1 MNKKWNEMTQAEKNH
16 SIIGL
21 VIGMISL
28 IFVVLD
34 VCNVW
39 EYANLGWC
47 ISFALYLG
55 IEAKMNWNKNRKM
68 AIVELVTGLLLVGVN
83 VAEMFL

>member
-1 MNKKWNEMTQAEKNH
+1 MNKKWNEMTKAEKNH
-16 SIIGL
+16 AIIGL
-21 VIGMISL
+21 IIGIISL

-34 VCNVW
+34 ACNVW
-39 EYANLGWC
+39 EYAHLGWC
-47 ISFALYLG
+47 VSFGLYLG

-83 VAEMFL
+83 VVEMFL